1 MKKLVSVIIPAYN
14 HEKYIKD
21 AINSVLNQTYK
32 NIELIVEDD
41 CSKDNT
47 VKEIKKIKD
56 KRLKTIFSKENK
68 GPVRTMNHL
77 LSMCKGDYIAILGS
91 DDVWYPEKLEK
102 QLEYFENKK
111 VGAVFS
117 MMDVIDENGNRSEEA
132 DFFET
137 VVFKKENKT
146 KGKHIRTFYEQG
158 NYLCHPSS
166 IVSRKAFE
174 EIGYYNSAYKQLH
187 DFDYWTRLLN
197 KYEIYIVPEKLLG
210 YRRSSTGNNLS
221 SINKNEIAII
231 NESYE
236 IMKKLF
242 EEIEDDTFIDGFKDL
257 FVNKKSKTKEELLCE
272 KLIILSNLKVQSVN
286 NKFLGLSLLSNQDN
300 VNEILDLLEE
310 KYNYSLKDFYKDNAE
325 VMDFYSM
332 SLLVNHKKDFEDLK
346 REREI
351 LQEQVKNLSTELNG
365 VYNSKSWKI
374 TKPLRLVME
383 RIKK

>member
-14 HEKYIKD
+14 HENYIKD

-91 DDVWYPEKLEK
+91 DDIWYPEKLEK
-102 QLEYFENKK
+102 QLEN
-111 VGAVFS
+111 
-117 MMDVIDENGNRSEEA
+117 
-132 DFFET
+132 T
-137 VVFKKENKT
+137 VFKKENKT
-146 KGKHIRTFYEQG
+146 KGKHIRTLFEQG

-166 IVSRKAFE
+166 IISREAFE
-174 EIGYYNSAYKQLH
+174 EIGYYNSAYKLLH

-210 YRRSSTGNNLS
+210 YRRSSTGDNLS
-221 SINKNEIAII
+221 SINENEIGVN
-231 NESYE
+231 NETYE
-236 IMKKLF
+236 IIKKLF
-242 EEIEDDTFIDGFKDL
+242 ETIEDDTLIEGFKDI
-257 FVNKKSKTKEELLCE
+257 FINKKSKTEKELLCE
-272 KLIILSNLKVQSVN
+272 KIMILSRLKAQGSN
-286 NKFLGLSLLSNQDN
+286 NKFLALSLLANNDD

-310 KYNYSLKDFYKDNAE
+310 KYNYSLKDFYKDNAK
-325 VMDFYSM
+325 VMDFYSAA
-332 SLLVNHKKDFEDLK
+332 LLINYKKGFEDLK
-346 REREI
+346 KDREI
-351 LQEQVKNLSTELNG
+351 LQKQISNLSAELNG
-365 VYNSKSWKI
+365 IYNSKSWRI
-374 TKPLRLVME
+374 TKPLRKVME